1 MLSFL
6 SLSTVIGGE
15 RPRQDLQDLRLV
27 LTNHQGCIY
36 LLRRL
41 TGKSQPPLTLLVP
54 GGCAQCSVFAV
65 VIFEGDLRLFF
76 DPPPLWPPATQVRGS
91 APFSAWFEGPAR
103 QLHRR
108 VARGG
113 WVGPKVPRR
122 RTRRRERIP
131 TCLVVIRALVC
142 RRSMAVGVISARM
155 SPVGITVG
163 SDHDGRLSLSA
174 RLLLTAIR

>member
-76 DPPPLWPPATQVRGS
+76 DPPPWRPPATQLRGS

-108 VARGG
+108 AARGA
-113 WVGPKVPRR
+113 WVGPKIDMRISFV
-122 RTRRRERIP
+122 RTK
-131 TCLVVIRALVC
+131 
-142 RRSMAVGVISARM
+142 
-155 SPVGITVG
+155 
-163 SDHDGRLSLSA
+163 SDACYSGLF
-174 RLLLTAIR
+174 II

>member
-65 VIFEGDLRLFF
+65 VIFEGDLRLFLNKIR
-76 DPPPLWPPATQVRGS
+76 PTPLVAPCHPLRGS

-108 VARGG
+108 AARGA
-113 WVGPKVPRR
+113 WVGPKTDMRMR
-122 RTRRRERIP
+122 
-131 TCLVVIRALVC
+131 
-142 RRSMAVGVISARM
+142 SARAE
-155 SPVGITVG
+155 
-163 SDHDGRLSLSA
+163 SDACYSG
-174 RLLLTAIR
+174 LLII

>member
-6 SLSTVIGGE
+6 SLSRVIGGQ

-54 GGCAQCSVFAV
+54 CGCAPRFVIHV

-76 DPPPLWPPATQVRGS
+76 DPPPGGPLATQARGS
-91 APFSAWFEGPAR
+91 VPFSAWFEGPAR

-108 VARGG
+108 AARGA
-113 WVGPKVPRR
+113 WVGPKTDMRISFVRTKSDACYSGLLIIYALTSPR
-122 RTRRRERIP
+122 
-131 TCLVVIRALVC
+131 
-142 RRSMAVGVISARM
+142 SGFN
-155 SPVGITVG
+155 IT
-163 SDHDGRLSLSA
+163 A
-174 RLLLTAIR
+174 